1 MLEPNN
7 GAADVVCIVLWGQKF
22 FYDIVFRFYFVGKT
36 YSITILLLL
45 SLAHLHLSMVLK
57 VAVNNKIGL
66 FQQNKAQDTK
76 KSLALNE

>member
-36 YSITILLLL
+36 CSITILLL

-66 FQQNKAQDTK
+66 FQQKKAQDTK